1 MNRKILDTLLALVG
15 ACTFI
20 PGLLEILFGLTGET
34 YTWAILSFG
43 GDYDLW
49 RGLILVASG
58 SLFFF
63 TINQPISVQKRA
75 QAVLASAMIWIVGGI
90 EILSTVLNSIPG
102 GEGSWFNTTSEFLS
116 YYTGP
121 FTPSLLLLP
130 VSLVLVIL
138 VSSVEVKNDS

>member
-1 MNRKILDTLLALVG
+1 MNRKTLDTLLALVG
-15 ACTFI
+15 AWTFI
-20 PGLLEILFGLTGET
+20 PGLLEIMFGLTGET

-43 GDYDLW
+43 GGYDLW
-49 RGLILVASG
+49 RGSILLASG

-63 TINQPISVQKRA
+63 AINQPISVQKRA

-90 EILSTVLNSIPG
+90 EILSTILNSITG
-102 GEGSWFNTTSEFLS
+102 GEGAWFNTTGEFLS

-138 VSSVEVKNDS
+138 VSSTEVKND